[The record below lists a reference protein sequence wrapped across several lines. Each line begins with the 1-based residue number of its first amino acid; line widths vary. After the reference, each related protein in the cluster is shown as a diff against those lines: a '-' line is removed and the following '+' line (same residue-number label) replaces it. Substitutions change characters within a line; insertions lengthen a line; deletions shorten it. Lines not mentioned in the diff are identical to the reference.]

1 MKRKWKQLPPGE
13 LEGPFGFSIP
23 RPLLTSGH
31 EPIRTSIEDKERHRL
46 RQDLMEYCERDTGT
60 TVKLLERLRKLAAE

>member
-13 LEGPFGFSIP
+13 LEGPFGWSIP
-23 RPLLTSGH
+23 RLLCTRAIPT
-31 EPIRTSIEDKERHRL
+31 PIVDQERHRL

-60 TVKLLERLRKLAAE
+60 TVELLELLRKLAAE

>member
-31 EPIRTSIEDKERHRL
+31 EPIRTSIEDKERDRIQ
-46 RQDLMEYCERDTGT
+46 QDLLEYCERDTWA
-60 TVKLLERLRKLAAE
+60 TVNLLQRLRKLAAE